1 MQQQPALGA
10 IESELHRQLTSLTQE
25 VLAGAQKL
33 RSYDG
38 TVPRSIAKP
47 LEDQLQQQLRK
58 LKSLL
63 ADLIHAANEQERW
76 GSTLL

>member
-1 MQQQPALGA
+1 MQQPPLGQR
-10 IESELHRQLTSLTQE
+10 ELVLHQQLTHLTQE
-25 VLAGAQKL
+25 VHAGAQKL

-58 LKSLL
+58 LKYL
-63 ADLIHAANEQERW
+63 AGDLSHAANEQER
-76 GSTLL
+76 